1 MKISRRPAARFG
13 WSRGR
18 RKSFL
23 SRTCVAGRWEG
34 KESGDLGDLEFGWGW
49 GTESLLP
56 ELPERKASASRNG
69 RISVGFFLILSR
81 LGPELSG

>member
-56 ELPERKASASRNG
+56 GKESERFAQRSDFRW
-69 RISVGFFLILSR
+69 IF
-81 LGPELSG
+81 